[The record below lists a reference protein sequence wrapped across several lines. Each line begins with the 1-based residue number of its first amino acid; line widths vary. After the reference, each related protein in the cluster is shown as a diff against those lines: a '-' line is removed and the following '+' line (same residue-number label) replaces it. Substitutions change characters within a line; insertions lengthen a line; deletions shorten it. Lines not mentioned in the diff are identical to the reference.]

1 MLNASLKAHDPVEMK
16 CKITVIYSQFQ
27 EADYFFTM

>member
-1 MLNASLKAHDPVEMK
+1 MLNASLKAHDRVEIK

-27 EADYFFTM
+27 ETDYSFTM

>member
-16 CKITVIYSQFQ
+16 SKITVIYSQLQ
-27 EADYFFTM
+27 ETGYSFTM